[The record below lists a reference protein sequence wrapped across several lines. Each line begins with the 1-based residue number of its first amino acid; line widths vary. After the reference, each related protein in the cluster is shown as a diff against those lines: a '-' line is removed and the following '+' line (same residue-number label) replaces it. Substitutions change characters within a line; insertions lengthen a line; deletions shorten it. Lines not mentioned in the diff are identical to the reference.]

1 MISANEIRIGNLV
14 TVDNEEY
21 HPTIKGQP
29 LVVEEIWLI
38 GNSLL
43 PKSNYGFTLTNGT
56 DNYSQAEEFIQP
68 IEITEEWLIKFG
80 FECKNKCEFKDL
92 SLSVGGILFYS
103 DSQDN
108 YSEICVFTGYDFE
121 ISLFH
126 MKYVHQL
133 QNLYFAITGKELT
146 LNK

>member
-1 MISANEIRIGNLV
+1 MISAKEIRIGNLV

-80 FECKNKCEFKDL
+80 ADCFQDGWYKIEFVPVVIRWNIYDKTVRAL
-92 SLSVGGILFYS
+92 GYS
-103 DSQDN
+103 FGN
-108 YSEICVFTGYDFE
+108 IKH
-121 ISLFH
+121 L
-126 MKYVHQL
+126 HQL
-133 QNLYFAITGKELT
+133 QNLYFALTGKELT